1 MSIRRGVMDW
11 RAPLPQIVQMAYSLV
26 RFGQKAVTRQDS
38 TTAQRA
44 PTFLAPANVPSG
56 KQSASASLRAG
67 FRKCLRRA
75 YSLPI
80 STIHH
85 VGGRDRRND
94 LTGCHDRTR
103 VVRDIDVEGS
113 MHHLVRV
120 VRRRVLD
127 DGDVITELGCEANS
141 RFDAGMRDEPNHD

>member
-1 MSIRRGVMDW
+1 
-11 RAPLPQIVQMAYSLV
+11 MARVNSLLMLW
-26 RFGQKAVTRQDS
+26 FGAGKSSDASGLDNRTMCSVI
-38 TTAQRA
+38 
-44 PTFLAPANVPSG
+44 LAPANVPSG
-56 KQSASASLRAG
+56 KQSASAGLRAG

-120 VRRRVLD
+120 VRRRILYN
-127 DGDVITELGCEANS
+127 GAVIA
-141 RFDAGMRDEPNHD
+141 DP